1 MWLVTSQKSPDHLLE
16 RLQGHLG
23 LECNNHNGK
32 CKLGHKPFS
41 PLPSSVHIFPLLLHL
56 SLSRSGLH
64 LHPPAGEVVT
74 CPNGTFGTP
83 PSCSCVEDNT
93 AYFGNNARVGS
104 SNPQSSRAACARSCR
119 EHPECQFW
127 TWGKGSPMGPCYL
140 KHSRD
145 NVSPGLNSYVS
156 GSKLCVLP
164 EGGKP
169 DLLILLGGRSISGMG
184 WDTWWWW
191 LMHACLL
198 ICLPFENIFISVKL
212 RCFMSQ
218 EVQSDCYWQRLINC
232 EKLLFLDKN

>member
-1 MWLVTSQKSPDHLLE
+1 M
-16 RLQGHLG
+16 QGRLG

-41 PLPSSVHIFPLLLHL
+41 PLPSSVHIFLLILHL
-56 SLSRSGLH
+56 SLLSISGLH
-64 LHPPAGEVVT
+64 PPPPAGEVVT

-104 SNPQSSRAACARSCR
+104 SNPQPSRAACARSCR

-169 DLLILLGGRSISGMG
+169 DLLILLGSRSISGMG
-184 WDTWWWW
+184 VVY
-191 LMHACLL
+191 LLVVAHACISINLAL
-198 ICLPFENIFISVKL
+198 FENLFIYVAS
-212 RCFMSQ
+212 
-218 EVQSDCYWQRLINC
+218 
-232 EKLLFLDKN
+232 

>member
-1 MWLVTSQKSPDHLLE
+1 MTSQKSPYHLRTIARPPWNATIASGNASIL
-16 RLQGHLG
+16 LFFLP
-23 LECNNHNGK
+23 LST
-32 CKLGHKPFS
+32 LFS
-41 PLPSSVHIFPLLLHL
+41 SFCIYLCPDQDCTSTPL
-56 SLSRSGLH
+56 
-64 LHPPAGEVVT
+64 AGEVVT

-104 SNPQSSRAACARSCR
+104 SNPQPSRAACARSCR

-169 DLLILLGGRSISGMG
+169 YMLIL
-184 WDTWWWW
+184 
-191 LMHACLL
+191 
-198 ICLPFENIFISVKL
+198 F
-212 RCFMSQ
+212 
-218 EVQSDCYWQRLINC
+218 
-232 EKLLFLDKN
+232 

>member
-1 MWLVTSQKSPDHLLE
+1 MIRHTLPDSEHVACNKSKVFQPTFRTIARPSWNDCKAT
-16 RLQGHLG
+16 
-23 LECNNHNGK
+23 LECNDHSGK
-32 CKLGHKPFS
+32 CKLGRKHS
-41 PLPSSVHIFPLLLHL
+41 SLLPSSVHIFLLLLHL

-64 LHPPAGEVVT
+64 LPPPAGEVVT

-104 SNPQSSRAACARSCR
+104 SNPQPSRAACARSCR

-169 DLLILLGGRSISGMG
+169 YMLILFLGSSIRHGVVY
-184 WDTWWWW
+184 
-191 LMHACLL
+191 LVVVAHACISLNL
-198 ICLPFENIFISVKL
+198 AVIEN
-212 RCFMSQ
+212 
-218 EVQSDCYWQRLINC
+218 
-232 EKLLFLDKN
+232 LFFR